1 MSATVSHS
9 FSKSKDSNS
18 FHSKQNSFVPGVG
31 TYKDVERAYKNYAV
45 IKKDRTPVILPYKS
59 KGFTDDL
66 VKRSKETPGPGA
78 YYIGPPI
85 KK

>member
-1 MSATVSHS
+1 M
-9 FSKSKDSNS
+9 
-18 FHSKQNSFVPGVG
+18 PGVG